1 MVRLYVGVAAVVVN
15 VSAVA
20 LAAADTVAAV
30 SGNVVADDSISV
42 AIVTSY
48 SMADVTKAI
57 HETVVN
63 LIS

>member
-1 MVRLYVGVAAVVVN
+1 MLGVAGVIVDASV
-15 VSAVA
+15 VA
-20 LAAADTVAAV
+20 LAAAADTVAVV
-30 SGNVVADDSISV
+30 SSNVVADDSISV

-63 LIS
+63 LIR